1 MKVYLKYILA
11 LALSFGLSYFLV
23 QHLAYP
29 TLAEYPRLA
38 RIMARFTYT
47 KEVLILMTT
56 LLVWLLYIQ
65 WELKKI
71 FVIYTYMAAT
81 IYVFLL
87 FVVLFTKAE
96 HYHALSLDPFDF
108 LRDMSV
114 KDLREALL
122 NLIYFI
128 PLGVIYGFQAGKKE
142 FVFISL
148 LTLLGVETIQYLF
161 YLGTFGISD
170 IMLNFI
176 GCSIGYFSFIK
187 NKGKFT
193 IV

>member
-1 MKVYLKYILA
+1 MKNYLKYILA
-11 LALSFGLSYFLV
+11 LLVSIGLSYLLI

-38 RIMARFTYT
+38 RIMARFIYT
-47 KEVLILMTT
+47 KQVLILMTS
-56 LLVWLLYIQ
+56 LLIWVLYIQ
-65 WELKKI
+65 WELKKL
-71 FVIYTYMAAT
+71 FVVYIYMAAT
-81 IYVFLL
+81 VYVFLL

-108 LRDMSV
+108 LRNVTV

-128 PLGVIYGFQAGKKE
+128 PLGIIYGFHARPKE

-161 YLGTFGISD
+161 YLGTFGLSD
-170 IMLNFI
+170 ILLNFM
-176 GCSIGYFSFIK
+176 GCSIGYLIFVK
-187 NKGKFT
+187 NKNKFT
-193 IV
+193 II